1 MVRRFPD
8 AYFIGECVK
17 SQNSKTLRQGKGI
30 MKYQNGRLFEG
41 EWENDQRHGR
51 GYERYPNANIYQG
64 EFQYGKAHGKG
75 RY

>member
-1 MVRRFPD
+1 
-8 AYFIGECVK
+8 
-17 SQNSKTLRQGKGI
+17 
-30 MKYQNGRLFEG
+30 MKYTNGRLYEG

-51 GYERYPNANIYQG
+51 GYERYPNGNIYQG